1 MGAPRSRQLPPSRG
15 RELVHQLS
23 DADAP
28 WVERFLQQLWLQEGL
43 ANATQQAYRR
53 DLAFLSSWLHER
65 QSDLL
70 HCDRASLHAMLEA
83 RVQQGYHHRSNAR
96 LLSSIRRFFRQA
108 RELGWRSEDPTA
120 LLESPRAARPLPNSL
135 SETDVEQLLHAA
147 DGEDR
152 ISLRDRAMLELMYAS
167 GLRVSELVSLP
178 LGQVSLRQGVLRVIG
193 KGNKERLVPM
203 GEEAIAWL
211 TRYLDEARPELLE
224 GQPAEAVFVSRR
236 GAALTRQAFWYRIKH
251 YGRVAGLRSSLSP
264 HSLRHAF
271 ATHLLEHG
279 ADLRAVQSLLGHA
292 DLSTTQIYTHV
303 TRARLHALH
312 KQHHP
317 RG

>member
-1 MGAPRSRQLPPSRG
+1 MGAPRNRQLPPSRG
-15 RELVHQLS
+15 REQVHQLS

-43 ANATQQAYRR
+43 SNATQQAYRR
-53 DLAFLSSWLHER
+53 DLAYVSSWLSA
-65 QSDLL
+65 QQLDLL
-70 HCDRASLHAMLEA
+70 RCDRANLHAMLEA

-96 LLSSIRRFFRQA
+96 LLSSLRRFFRQA

-120 LLESPRAARPLPNSL
+120 LLESPRATPPLPNSL
-135 SETDVEQLLHAA
+135 SETDVEHLLAA
-147 DGEDR
+147 ATEQDA

-167 GLRVSELVSLP
+167 GLRVSELVTLP
-178 LGQVSLRQGVLRVIG
+178 LSQISLRQGVLRVIG

-203 GEEAIAWL
+203 GEEAIGWL
-211 TRYLDEARPELLE
+211 SRYLEKARPELLE
-224 GQPAEAVFVSRR
+224 DQPADAVFVSRR

-251 YGRVAGLRSSLSP
+251 YAKLAGLRSSLSP

-271 ATHLLEHG
+271 ASHLLNHG
-279 ADLRAVQSLLGHA
+279 ADLRSLQLLLGHS
-292 DLSTTQIYTHV
+292 DLATTQIYTFV
-303 TRARLHALH
+303 ARERLKTLHER
-312 KQHHP
+312 HHP

>member
-1 MGAPRSRQLPPSRG
+1 MGAPRSRRLPASRG
-15 RELVHQLS
+15 RETVNHIS

-28 WVERFLQQLWLQEGL
+28 WCERFLQQLWLQEGL

-53 DLAFLSSWLHER
+53 DLAFFSQWL
-65 QSDLL
+65 QQQGANLL
-70 HCDRASLHAMLEA
+70 NCDRASLHRLLES

-96 LLSSIRRFFRQA
+96 LLSSLRRFFRHA
-108 RELGWRSEDPTA
+108 RELGWRPDDPSS
-120 LLESPRAARPLPNSL
+120 LVDSPHATRPLPNSL
-135 SETDVEQLLHAA
+135 SEADVERLLAAA
-147 DGEDR
+147 DGDDA

-178 LGQVSLRQGVLRVIG
+178 LGQLSLRQGALRVIG

-203 GEEAIAWL
+203 GEEAIGWL
-211 TRYLDEARPELLE
+211 SRYLEQARPELLG

-236 GAALTRQAFWYRIKH
+236 GAGLTRQAFWYRIKH
-251 YGRVAGLRSSLSP
+251 YARVAALRSSLSP

-271 ATHLLEHG
+271 ATHLLNHG
-279 ADLRAVQSLLGHA
+279 ADLRSLQLLLGHS
-292 DLSTTQIYTHV
+292 DLGTTQIYTFV
-303 TRARLHALH
+303 ARERLKALH
-312 KQHHP
+312 ERHHP

>member
-1 MGAPRSRQLPPSRG
+1 MGAPRSSKLPASRG
-15 RELVHQLS
+15 RELVHAIS

-53 DLAFLSSWLHER
+53 DLAFLSSWLAAR
-65 QSDLL
+65 QSTLL
-70 HCDRASLHAMLEA
+70 QCDRASLHAMLEA

-96 LLSSIRRFFRQA
+96 LLSSLRRFFRQA
-108 RELGWRSEDPTA
+108 RELSWRGDDPTA
-120 LLESPRAARPLPNSL
+120 LLESPRAPRALPNSL
-135 SETDVEQLLHAA
+135 SESDVEQLLAA
-147 DGEDR
+147 ASGDDAV
-152 ISLRDRAMLELMYAS
+152 SLRDRAMLELMYAS
-167 GLRVSELVSLP
+167 GLRVSELVGLP
-178 LGQVSLRQGVLRVIG
+178 LGQLSLRQGVLRVVG

-211 TRYLDEARPELLE
+211 SRYLEQARPALLE

-236 GAALTRQAFWYRIKH
+236 GGALTRQAFWYRIKH
-251 YGRVAGLRSSLSP
+251 YARVAGLRSSLSP

-271 ATHLLEHG
+271 ATHLLNHG
-279 ADLRAVQSLLGHA
+279 ADLRSLQLLLGHS
-292 DLSTTQIYTHV
+292 DLGTTQIYTFV
-303 TRARLHALH
+303 ARERLKALH
-312 KQHHP
+312 ERHHP

>member
-1 MGAPRSRQLPPSRG
+1 MGAPRSAKLPPSRG
-15 RELVHQLS
+15 RELVHQLN

-43 ANATQQAYRR
+43 SNATQQAYRR
-53 DLAFLSSWLHER
+53 DLAFLSSWLVSQH
-65 QSDLL
+65 SSLL
-70 HCDRASLHAMLEA
+70 QCDRASLHAMLEA
-83 RVQQGYHHRSNAR
+83 RVQQGYQHRSNAR

-108 RELGWRSEDPTA
+108 RELGWRSDDPTA
-120 LLESPRAARPLPNSL
+120 LLESPRAVRALPNSL
-135 SETDVEQLLHAA
+135 TETDVDQLLAA
-147 DGEDR
+147 AAGDDA

-167 GLRVSELVSLP
+167 GLRVSELVGLP
-178 LGQVSLRQGVLRVIG
+178 LGQLSLRQGVLRVIG

-211 TRYLDEARPELLE
+211 SRYLEQARPDLLE
-224 GQPAEAVFVSRR
+224 GQPAEALFVSRR

-251 YGRVAGLRSSLSP
+251 YARIAGLRSSLSP

-271 ATHLLEHG
+271 ATHLLNHG
-279 ADLRAVQSLLGHA
+279 ADLRSLQLLLGHS
-292 DLSTTQIYTHV
+292 DLATTQIYTFV
-303 TRARLHALH
+303 ARERLKALH
-312 KQHHP
+312 ERHHP

>member
-1 MGAPRSRQLPPSRG
+1 MGAPRSSKLPAARG
-15 RELVHQLS
+15 RELVHAIS

-53 DLAFLSSWLHER
+53 DLAFLSSWLESR
-65 QSDLL
+65 QSSLL
-70 HCDRASLHAMLEA
+70 QCDRASLHAMLEA

-96 LLSSIRRFFRQA
+96 LLSSLRRFFRQA
-108 RELGWRSEDPTA
+108 RELGWRSDDPTA
-120 LLESPRAARPLPNSL
+120 LLESPRAPRALPNSL
-135 SETDVEQLLHAA
+135 SETDVEQLLAA
-147 DGEDR
+147 ASGDDAV
-152 ISLRDRAMLELMYAS
+152 SLRDRAMLELMYAS
-167 GLRVSELVSLP
+167 GLRVSELVGLP
-178 LGQVSLRQGVLRVIG
+178 LGQLSLRQGVLRVIG

-211 TRYLDEARPELLE
+211 TRYLEQARPDLLE

-251 YGRVAGLRSSLSP
+251 YARLAGLRSSLSP

-271 ATHLLEHG
+271 ATHLLNHG
-279 ADLRAVQSLLGHA
+279 ADLRSLQLLLGHS
-292 DLSTTQIYTHV
+292 DLGTTQIYTFV
-303 TRARLHALH
+303 ARERLKALH
-312 KQHHP
+312 ERHHP

>member
-1 MGAPRSRQLPPSRG
+1 MGAPRSSKLPASRG
-15 RELVHQLS
+15 RELVHAIS

-53 DLAFLSSWLHER
+53 DLAFLSSWLAGR
-65 QSDLL
+65 QSTLL
-70 HCDRASLHAMLEA
+70 QCDRASLHAMLEA

-96 LLSSIRRFFRQA
+96 LLSSLRRFFRQA
-108 RELGWRSEDPTA
+108 RELGWRSDDPTA
-120 LLESPRAARPLPNSL
+120 LLESPRAPRALPNSL
-135 SETDVEQLLHAA
+135 SESDVEQLLAA
-147 DGEDR
+147 ANGDDAVN
-152 ISLRDRAMLELMYAS
+152 LRDRAMLELMYAS
-167 GLRVSELVSLP
+167 GLRVSELVGLP
-178 LGQVSLRQGVLRVIG
+178 LGQLSLRQGVLRVIG

-203 GEEAIAWL
+203 GEEAIAWMS
-211 TRYLDEARPELLE
+211 RYLEQARPELLE

-251 YGRVAGLRSSLSP
+251 YARLAGLRSSLSP

-271 ATHLLEHG
+271 ATHLLNHG
-279 ADLRAVQSLLGHA
+279 ADLRSLQLLLGHS
-292 DLSTTQIYTHV
+292 DLGTTQIYTFV
-303 TRARLHALH
+303 ARERLKALH
-312 KQHHP
+312 ERHHP

>member
-1 MGAPRSRQLPPSRG
+1 MGAPRSSKLPASRG
-15 RELVHQLS
+15 RELVHAIS

-53 DLAFLSSWLHER
+53 DLAFVSSWLAAR
-65 QSDLL
+65 QSTLL
-70 HCDRASLHAMLEA
+70 QCDRASLHAMLEA

-96 LLSSIRRFFRQA
+96 LLSSLRRFFRQA
-108 RELGWRSEDPTA
+108 RELGWRSDDPTA
-120 LLESPRAARPLPNSL
+120 LLESPRAPRALPNSL
-135 SETDVEQLLHAA
+135 SESDVEQLLAA
-147 DGEDR
+147 ANGDDAV
-152 ISLRDRAMLELMYAS
+152 SLRDRAMLELMYAS
-167 GLRVSELVSLP
+167 GLRVSELVGLP
-178 LGQVSLRQGVLRVIG
+178 LGQLSLRQGVLRVIG

-211 TRYLDEARPELLE
+211 SRYLEQARPELLE

-251 YGRVAGLRSSLSP
+251 YARLAGLRSSLSP

-271 ATHLLEHG
+271 ATHLLNHG
-279 ADLRAVQSLLGHA
+279 ADLRSLQLLLGHS
-292 DLSTTQIYTHV
+292 DLGTTQIYTFV
-303 TRARLHALH
+303 ARERLKALH
-312 KQHHP
+312 ERHHP

>member
-23 DADAP
+23 DGDAP

-43 ANATQQAYRR
+43 SNATQQAYRR
-53 DLAFLSSWLHER
+53 DLAFLSSWLQER
-65 QSDLL
+65 QTDLL
-70 HCDRASLHAMLEA
+70 RCDRGSLHAMLEA
-83 RVQQGYHHRSNAR
+83 RVLQGYHHRSNAR

-108 RELGWRSEDPTA
+108 RELGWRSDDPTA
-120 LLESPRAARPLPNSL
+120 LLDSPRAARPLPNSL
-135 SETDVEQLLHAA
+135 SESDVEQLLQAA
-147 DGEDR
+147 DGEDL

-178 LGQVSLRQGVLRVIG
+178 LGQVGLRQGVLRVIG

-211 TRYLDEARPELLE
+211 SRYLDQARPALLE

-251 YGRVAGLRSSLSP
+251 YAKLAGLRSSLSP

-271 ATHLLEHG
+271 ATHLLNHG
-279 ADLRAVQSLLGHA
+279 ADLRSLQLLLGHS
-292 DLSTTQIYTHV
+292 DLGTTQIYTFV
-303 TRARLHALH
+303 ARERLKALH
-312 KQHHP
+312 ERHHP

>member
-1 MGAPRSRQLPPSRG
+1 MGAPRSSKLPASRG
-15 RELVHQLS
+15 RELVHAIS

-43 ANATQQAYRR
+43 ANATQLAYRR
-53 DLAFLSSWLHER
+53 DLAFLSSWLAGR
-65 QSDLL
+65 QSSLL

-96 LLSSIRRFFRQA
+96 LLSSLRRFFRQA
-108 RELGWRSEDPTA
+108 RELGWRSDDPTA
-120 LLESPRAARPLPNSL
+120 LLESPRAPRALPNSL
-135 SETDVEQLLHAA
+135 SESDVEQLLAA
-147 DGEDR
+147 ANGDDAV
-152 ISLRDRAMLELMYAS
+152 SLRDRAMLELMYAS
-167 GLRVSELVSLP
+167 GLRVSELVGLP
-178 LGQVSLRQGVLRVIG
+178 LGQLSLRQGVLRVIG

-211 TRYLDEARPELLE
+211 SRYLEQARPELLE

-251 YGRVAGLRSSLSP
+251 YARLAGLRSSLSP

-271 ATHLLEHG
+271 ATHLLNHG
-279 ADLRAVQSLLGHA
+279 ADLRSLQLLLGHS
-292 DLSTTQIYTHV
+292 DLGTTQIYTFV
-303 TRARLHALH
+303 ARERLKALH
-312 KQHHP
+312 ERHHP